1 MWLVPLNLFLFMCCA
16 LSQKGLHNQVLACPF
31 IKRLELR
38 FQFSEPDLKENTTRP
53 GSLMGISCHTY
64 ICHATTSSPRQKAS
78 GRSSH
83 PVENTSSCREQTG
96 LLLPRLPCLA
106 GETSEA
112 CDADA
117 GTRVSPG
124 GLGQGR
130 LLGWVQREADSGSK
144 HRRVRGRRLA
154 AQGCSFPWRPGSRS
168 ALRALARG
176 GGALSRVGA
185 RGGGRAQRFKGAEA
199 AGAAARP
206 GADSGGGSGDMC
218 GGRGGFWLLLAAALL
233 QGNLGAAPAAL
244 PWRAPGSRRASGW
257 SRAATGL
264 GVGLVPGGAG
274 RGGGRVL
281 RPAGRSASFPSVPA
295 RRVPEEAV
303 QGAGQELQPAGEAG
317 GQRLAAAYRVLL
329 PEPPADHGCG
339 ECGVA
344 LGSHTLLSRT
354 GQHAGQGPPPPPATC
369 AWALGLRLS
378 LSWKLRAKVSQVGS
392 Q

>member
-1 MWLVPLNLFLFMCCA
+1 MGRQETEPIREYRVIFKVGFLYCASRHKWNTAFLTSEGSPLSTFLPSQNHNEEGSSGPGSMWLVPLNLFLFMCCA

-130 LLGWVQREADSGSK
+130 LLG
-144 HRRVRGRRLA
+144 
-154 AQGCSFPWRPGSRS
+154 
-168 ALRALARG
+168 
-176 GGALSRVGA
+176 
-185 RGGGRAQRFKGAEA
+185 
-199 AGAAARP
+199 
-206 GADSGGGSGDMC
+206 
-218 GGRGGFWLLLAAALL
+218 
-233 QGNLGAAPAAL
+233 
-244 PWRAPGSRRASGW
+244 
-257 SRAATGL
+257 
-264 GVGLVPGGAG
+264 
-274 RGGGRVL
+274 
-281 RPAGRSASFPSVPA
+281 
-295 RRVPEEAV
+295 
-303 QGAGQELQPAGEAG
+303 
-317 GQRLAAAYRVLL
+317 
-329 PEPPADHGCG
+329 
-339 ECGVA
+339 
-344 LGSHTLLSRT
+344 
-354 GQHAGQGPPPPPATC
+354 
-369 AWALGLRLS
+369 
-378 LSWKLRAKVSQVGS
+378 
-392 Q
+392 